1 MCTVSV
7 TVDDKMLQH
16 ISPDLTTKESIGRWL
31 QQKVD
36 IMIGDMIEESS
47 YNDVSVEELYLA
59 IEKDVKEIYI
69 ADACHAQ
76 NMHE

>member
-16 ISPDLTTKESIGRWL
+16 ISPNLTTKESIGRWL

-47 YNDVSVEELYLA
+47 YSDISVEELYLA

>member
-16 ISPDLTTKESIGRWL
+16 ISPNLTTKESIGRWL

-36 IMIGDMIEESS
+36 IMIGDLIEESS
-47 YNDVSVEELYLA
+47 YNDISVEELYLA

>member
-47 YNDVSVEELYLA
+47 YNDISVEELYLA

>member
-16 ISPDLTTKESIGRWL
+16 ISPNLTTKESIGRWL

-47 YNDVSVEELYLA
+47 YNDISVEELYLA

>member
-16 ISPDLTTKESIGRWL
+16 M

-47 YNDVSVEELYLA
+47 YNDISVEELYLA
-59 IEKDVKEIYI
+59 IEKDVKEIYGH
-69 ADACHAQ
+69 DKL
-76 NMHE
+76 

>member
-7 TVDDKMLQH
+7 TV
-16 ISPDLTTKESIGRWL
+16 
-31 QQKVD
+31 VD

-59 IEKDVKEIYI
+59 IEKDVKEIYGH
-69 ADACHAQ
+69 DKL
-76 NMHE
+76 

>member
-47 YNDVSVEELYLA
+47 YNDISVEELYLA
-59 IEKDVKEIYI
+59 IEKDVKEIYGH
-69 ADACHAQ
+69 DKL
-76 NMHE
+76 